1 RPDHFYSAPEPAA
14 MALLGAGLV
23 SLGLFAKRKL
33 GKKS

>member
-1 RPDHFYSAPEPAA
+1 APEPAA